1 MRLYHYTCSHAALHI
16 IKQRW
21 LQANPHPLMPE
32 VGPLIHLTDLDAP
45 DRHGLG
51 LTSYTLR
58 CDRTEWR
65 VTAVTSE
72 AIHWPVF
79 ARTIPRHVREELE
92 SAPGALP
99 MHWYVARGFVPV
111 LAVVETA
118 GAR

>member
-1 MRLYHYTCSHAALHI
+1 VRLYHYTCSHAAPLI
-16 IKQRW
+16 IQQRW
-21 LQANPHPLMPE
+21 LHANPHPLMPE
-32 VGPLIHLTDLDAP
+32 VGPLIHLTDLDSP

-58 CDRTEWR
+58 CDRTEFR
-65 VTAVTSE
+65 VTVVTSE

-99 MHWYVARGFVPV
+99 MHWYVSRGLVPV